1 MIKKLPVGIESFAE
15 IRRDGFYYVDKTG
28 LIKELLEN
36 WGKAN
41 LFTRPRRFGKSLNM
55 SMFQC
60 FFEIGCDKS
69 LFDGLEIS
77 YDKYLCEKYM
87 GNFPVVSISLKDI
100 DVNNYETARSMAVK
114 VINQEARRLQFLLD
128 SEKLSEHDKRLFS
141 MLLQADMDDESLFY
155 SLREITELLCKHYEK
170 KVIVLIDEYD
180 VPLAKANERGY
191 YDKMIDLIRNLFG
204 TALKT
209 NDNLYFAVLSG
220 CLRVAKESIF
230 TGLNNFNVFS
240 ITDVEFDEY
249 FGFTDLEVKEML
261 RYYDLEDS
269 YETVKEWYDGY
280 RFGNVDVYC
289 PWDVICYCSKHRKNK
304 TLPPQNYWLNTS
316 GNEVIKHFIDD
327 LSHQKTITRTEMERL
342 IDGETVQ
349 KEIRQEL
356 TYPELYASSEHIWS
370 ALFMTGYL
378 TQRGTPD
385 GNLFQLA
392 IPNRE
397 VRNIYTEQILSLFKE
412 EASEDGEALNAFC
425 TALADGNAEEVEKQ
439 LSRYLGKT
447 ISIRD
452 TFARKPTKE
461 NFYHGILL
469 GILGFKAGWT
479 VTSNREAGD
488 GFSDIMIRI
497 DDAETGIIIEVKY
510 AEQKMEE
517 VCRKALEQIDEKRYA
532 EALHR
537 EGISLVLK
545 YGIACSR
552 KSCRVLVE
560 KECRKDSQTAEI
572 R

>member
-155 SLREITELLCKHYEK
+155 SLREITELLCKHYER

-327 LSHQKTITRTEMERL
+327 LIHQKTITRTEMERL

-545 YGIACSR
+545 YGMACSR

-560 KECRKDSQTAEI
+560 KEYQ
-572 R
+572 

>member
-155 SLREITELLCKHYEK
+155 SLREITELLCKHYER

-545 YGIACSR
+545 YGMACSR
-552 KSCRVLVE
+552 KNCRVLLE
-560 KECRKDSQTAEI
+560 KEYQ
-572 R
+572 

>member
-1 MIKKLPVGIESFAE
+1 
-15 IRRDGFYYVDKTG
+15 
-28 LIKELLEN
+28 
-36 WGKAN
+36 
-41 LFTRPRRFGKSLNM
+41 
-55 SMFQC
+55 
-60 FFEIGCDKS
+60 
-69 LFDGLEIS
+69 
-77 YDKYLCEKYM
+77 
-87 GNFPVVSISLKDI
+87 
-100 DVNNYETARSMAVK
+100 
-114 VINQEARRLQFLLD
+114 
-128 SEKLSEHDKRLFS
+128 

-155 SLREITELLCKHYEK
+155 SLREITELLCKHYER

-545 YGIACSR
+545 YGMACSR

-560 KECRKDSQTAEI
+560 KEYQ
-572 R
+572 

>member
-155 SLREITELLCKHYEK
+155 SLREITELLCKHYER

-261 RYYDLEDS
+261 QYYDLEDS

-545 YGIACSR
+545 YGMACSR

-560 KECRKDSQTAEI
+560 KEYQ
-572 R
+572 

>member
-1 MIKKLPVGIESFAE
+1 MDMIKKLPVGIESFAE

-155 SLREITELLCKHYEK
+155 SLREITELLCKHYER

-261 RYYDLEDS
+261 QYYDLEDS

-545 YGIACSR
+545 YGMACSR

-560 KECRKDSQTAEI
+560 KEYQ
-572 R
+572 

>member
-155 SLREITELLCKHYEK
+155 SLREITELLCKHYER

-545 YGIACSR
+545 YGMACSR

-560 KECRKDSQTAEI
+560 KEYQ
-572 R
+572 

>member
-1 MIKKLPVGIESFAE
+1 MDMIKKLPVGIESFAE

-155 SLREITELLCKHYEK
+155 SLREITELLCKHYER

-545 YGIACSR
+545 YGMACSR

-560 KECRKDSQTAEI
+560 KEYQ
-572 R
+572 